1 MRGILP
7 HCPLPSAYCLM
18 PTARLLPKL
27 QEHFA
32 SGFVLAHVSDK
43 GFNDAFHPGVMRCS
57 SDCFYLVGD
66 RRAGAV
72 MALAISAA

>member
-1 MRGILP
+1 MRGNLP
-7 HCPLPSAYCLM
+7 HCLL

-27 QEHFA
+27 PEHFA

-43 GFNDAFHPGVMRCS
+43 GFSDAFHPGVMHCY

-66 RRAGAV
+66 RRAGTIV
-72 MALAISAA
+72 ALAISHA